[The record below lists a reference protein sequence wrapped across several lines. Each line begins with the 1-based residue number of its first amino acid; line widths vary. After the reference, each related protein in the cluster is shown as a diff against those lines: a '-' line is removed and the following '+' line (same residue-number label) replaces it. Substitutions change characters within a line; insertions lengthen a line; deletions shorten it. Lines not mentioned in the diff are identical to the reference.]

1 MAGGHTVVVTK
12 RRASTY
18 NTARHALRVLLDQH
32 SRWDPG
38 AVPCTCW
45 MVRTDLQR
53 LV

>member
-18 NTARHALRVLLDQH
+18 NTARHALRVLLDLH

-38 AVPCTCW
+38 AVPALVEWSARTCNGW
-45 MVRTDLQR
+45 
-53 LV
+53 